1 MFYVCIRMYTELHDP
16 SHATENCQIKS
27 LGVLVLLDIDKSG
40 LLQMLSLTGILLS
53 YVNIIKQIWSG
64 QKERKRKCNIT
75 VLLSCF
81 RRPPCQGNQ
90 HIINQSP
97 WLPMTLLEPSW
108 FVSIVQYWRWQPLIS
123 AIKTFLHE
131 QYVLPSLVRPH
142 LSGREADI

>member
-53 YVNIIKQIWSG
+53 YANIIKEWT
-64 QKERKRKCNIT
+64 ERKKSKCNIT

-81 RRPPCQGNQ
+81 RRPPCQGN
-90 HIINQSP
+90 
-97 WLPMTLLEPSW
+97 
-108 FVSIVQYWRWQPLIS
+108 
-123 AIKTFLHE
+123 
-131 QYVLPSLVRPH
+131 
-142 LSGREADI
+142 